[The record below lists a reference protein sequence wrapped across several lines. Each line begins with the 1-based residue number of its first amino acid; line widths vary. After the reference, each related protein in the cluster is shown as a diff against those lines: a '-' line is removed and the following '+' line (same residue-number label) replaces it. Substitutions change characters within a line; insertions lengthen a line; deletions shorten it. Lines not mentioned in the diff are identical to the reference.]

1 MRWHKPHS
9 LLGVEAGNRVADEQ
23 ADRFP
28 KNRLSQYVHA
38 RFKPLCQ
45 RERIR

>member
-23 ADRFP
+23 ADRFNNCLGGQICRSVSLR
-28 KNRLSQYVHA
+28 NRPTA
-38 RFKPLCQ
+38 CAC
-45 RERIR
+45 